1 MIMPRFGYVRSAS
14 WSAAIVS
21 RLLQCLAGEL
31 KADPRSE
38 RLLYIK
44 KGLEVRHATCS
55 TLLLALN
62 HTHHR

>member
-1 MIMPRFGYVRSAS
+1 MPPFGFVRSAS

-31 KADPRSE
+31 KVDPRSE

-44 KGLEVRHATCS
+44 KGLEVRHATSSAFLLPSNQS
-55 TLLLALN
+55 TV
-62 HTHHR
+62 